1 MAVNIGP
8 NILRDRLILLI
19 DSVSSNSSTTAT
31 TRVHDLSPSV
41 NDMTASSGLT
51 WSSDQLTTPGFNFEL
66 NASNIL
72 SDGNIDLSSTIT
84 INTWILFTTAAM
96 QRAVTLQLFQSIISD
111 ENQGAGGHIW
121 IYRGQGSSNNLQIS
135 YSNGTTFQTISS
147 SNFFAG
153 TTDIWV
159 NVCVTINYVN
169 GGVVFYR
176 NGSQFS
182 TATMTTPVTPVVGR
196 KKAIGDYRHT
206 PGSGTEYTAGRIS
219 HFAIYSRLLSAT
231 EIASNFAALRK
242 RHNV

>member
-1 MAVNIGP
+1 MAVNLGP

-51 WSSDQLTTPGFNFEL
+51 WSSDQLTTPGFNFGL
-66 NASNIL
+66 TWSNIL
-72 SDGNIDLSSTIT
+72 SDGNIDLPSTIT
-84 INTWILFTTAAM
+84 INTWMLFTTAAM
-96 QRAVTLQLFQSIISD
+96 QRAIALGLYQSVISD
-111 ENQGAGGHIW
+111 DYQSLGGHIW
-121 IYRGQGSSNNLQIS
+121 LYRGQGNSDILSLS
-135 YSNGTTFQTISS
+135 YWNGTTFQSIA
-147 SNFFAG
+147 SNGFFTG
-153 TTDIWV
+153 TTDTWV
-159 NVCVTINYVN
+159 NVCVTLNYVN
-169 GGVVFYR
+169 GDVVFYR

-182 TATMTTPVTPVVGR
+182 TAKMTTPVTPVAGR
-196 KKAIGDYRHT
+196 KKSIGHYRLS
-206 PGSGTEYTAGRIS
+206 PASGNEYTAGRIS